1 MRPLR
6 LSLTHFGPYAAR
18 QEVDFAEL
26 GPNRLFLISGQTG
39 AGKTSLLDAMCFAL
53 FGESSG
59 EERQPGHLRSRHAP
73 PDAPTEVTFDFTQ
86 AGRAWRVTRSPAW
99 DRPKKRGGGFTAE
112 RARVALSPLG
122 SNEPPVEREDQV
134 AARIGGILGLTAAE
148 FRQTVLLPQGRFREL
163 LVAKP
168 EARQAI
174 LRTLFR
180 TALYERVQEQLRI
193 AANAARG
200 ALRDANV
207 RRGELLKR
215 AGGGEGDPAG
225 RRAALVL
232 ALEAARAAEREAAE
246 ADRAARLALDAG
258 REAARKLDA
267 AASAAEALAK
277 IEARIPQAE
286 EGRAQLEAAR
296 RADRLGAVIAG
307 AEAAA
312 RAAEE
317 ARNASAEAARRMET
331 AAARLAAA
339 ERALADTPA
348 QEVAIAAAKSEAE
361 RLTARIEAVAE
372 AEAADAT
379 ARQAEAGLRQAGT
392 VRVEAERAVEAA
404 KAKLASAETARVRAA
419 EVSAQLERHRLGAR
433 AAADRLAA
441 LEALEAAA
449 ATLTEAERGA
459 ARASTA
465 EAEAVMAAEA
475 AMAARDEAAR
485 RIAADHA
492 AHLAAALRPGEPCP
506 VCGSADHPAPASSAA
521 GALPDLEALAE
532 AAERARRA
540 LDGARAA
547 QAAAAQRLAVT
558 AERKAAA
565 EARLG
570 PEAPD
575 RVALDEAART
585 EAAALSA
592 AETAAAA
599 LPGLIAAAEAAM
611 AAAGAASARLAEA
624 QAAEAE
630 AARAQ
635 AVAVATRDERRRR
648 IPEGTPDAATLR
660 QEAASAAGRAA
671 TLERALT
678 AARAEAAA
686 ATEERRTREE
696 AAASTVKV
704 AQVAAETA
712 TEAAAKLD
720 RACAEAGFATPEAA
734 RAARLTGA
742 EQDELSARIAA
753 FDQMLAA
760 RRDAAAEA
768 AALAAGIAAPALDTL
783 AAAAAGAADA
793 LTRAVQGATLAAS
806 ALSQHDALLAELEAA
821 EEEVRGAED
830 ALQLRQGLSRLADG
844 DGGGLN
850 FEGFVLSGLLDEAVG
865 AANRH
870 LLKML
875 GGRYGLRRREEPPER
890 RNTKAGLDVEV
901 VDSWNAEARPA
912 ATLSG
917 GEGFC
922 ASLSL
927 ALGLA
932 ETVAAHA
939 GARQLDALFIDEGF
953 GTLDAE
959 ALDTAISVLEG
970 LQAGDRLV
978 GVISHVAEMRERIPA
993 RLEVTPG
1000 RTGSRLAFR
1009 LG

>member
-18 QEVDFAEL
+18 QEVDFSEL
-26 GPNRLFLISGQTG
+26 GPHRLFLISGQTG

-73 PDAPTEVTFDFTQ
+73 PDLPTEVTFDFTQ
-86 AGRAWRVTRSPAW
+86 AGRAWRITRSPAW

-122 SNEPPVEREDQV
+122 SNAPPVEREDQV
-134 AARIGGILGLTAAE
+134 AGRIGEILGLTAAE

-215 AGGGEGDPAG
+215 AGGDEAGPAE
-225 RRAALVL
+225 RRAALAS
-232 ALEAARAAEREAAE
+232 ALDAARAAETEAALS
-246 ADRAARLALDAG
+246 DRAHRAALDAG

-267 AASAAEALAK
+267 AATAAEALAK
-277 IEARIPQAE
+277 IEARVPQAE

-296 RADRLGAVIAG
+296 RADRLGEAMAG
-307 AEAAA
+307 AEAAS

-317 ARNASAEAARRMET
+317 ARKAASDAARRLET
-331 AAARLAAA
+331 ALARVAAA
-339 ERALADTPA
+339 ERALADAPA
-348 QEVAIAAAKSEAE
+348 QDAAIVAATAEAE

-372 AEAADAT
+372 AEAAEAMAGAAAT
-379 ARQAEAGLRQAGT
+379 ALARATRAREEAARAAEGA
-392 VRVEAERAVEAA
+392 AA
-404 KAKLASAETARVRAA
+404 KALAA
-419 EVSAQLERHRLGAR
+419 EGAAQEATVVAAQLDRHRLAAK
-433 AAADRLAA
+433 AAAERIAA
-441 LEALEAAA
+441 LDAL
-449 ATLTEAERGA
+449 
-459 ARASTA
+459 S
-465 EAEAVMAAEA
+465 AAEA
-475 AMAARDEAAR
+475 AWRALGAEAASASKAEAMAEAKARAATAMRDEAAR

-492 AHLAAALRPGEPCP
+492 AHLAAALVPGEPCP
-506 VCGSADHPAPASSAA
+506 VCGSAEHPDPARAA
-521 GALPDLEALAE
+521 GGDLPDLDALTAVAE
-532 AAERARRA
+532 AALGAGEAARRA
-540 LDGARAA
+540 AA
-547 QAAAAQRLAVT
+547 SVAQRLAVA
-558 AERKAAA
+558 AERREAAVM
-565 EARLG
+565 RLG
-570 PEAPD
+570 PDPAPREA
-575 RVALDEAART
+575 LETEARR

-592 AETAAAA
+592 AEAAAA
-599 LPGLIAAAEAAM
+599 RLPALAAAGTAAAEARQ
-611 AAAGAASARLAEA
+611 AATARAEASATALAEA
-624 QAAEAE
+624 TQAH
-630 AARAQ
+630 
-635 AVAVATRDERRRR
+635 AVAVATHEERRRR
-648 IPEGTPDAATLR
+648 IPHGTPDAATLR
-660 QEAASAAGRAA
+660 AQAKAAGARA
-671 TLERALT
+671 EALARSLA

-686 ATEERRTREE
+686 AGEERRTRAE
-696 AAASTVKV
+696 AVEVAERALELAAT
-704 AQVAAETA
+704 AEAGAGTRLA
-712 TEAAAKLD
+712 EACRD
-720 RACAEAGFATPEAA
+720 AGFATPEAA

-760 RRDAAAEA
+760 RREAAAEA
-768 AALAAGIAAPALDTL
+768 AAAAAGIARPDLAFLERGAAE
-783 AAAAAGAADA
+783 AAAA

-806 ALSQHDALLAELEAA
+806 ALAQHDALIGELEAA
-821 EEEVRGAED
+821 EAEVRAAED

-870 LLKML
+870 LSRML

-890 RNTKAGLDVEV
+890 RNSKAGLDIEV

-959 ALDTAISVLEG
+959 ALDTAIGVLEG

-1000 RTGSRLAFR
+1000 RAGSRLAFR

>member
-26 GPNRLFLISGQTG
+26 GPHRLFLISGQTG

-73 PDAPTEVTFDFTQ
+73 PDAATEVTFDFTQ
-86 AGRAWRVTRSPAW
+86 AGRAWRITRSPAW

-122 SNEPPVEREDQV
+122 ANEPPVEREDQV
-134 AARIGGILGLTAAE
+134 AARIGEILGLTAAE

-180 TALYERVQEQLRI
+180 TTLYERVQEQLRI
-193 AANAARG
+193 ATNAARG

-215 AGGGEGDPAG
+215 AGGGEASPAE

-232 ALEAARAAEREAAE
+232 ALEAARAAEREAVAAE
-246 ADRAARLALDAG
+246 RAARLALEAG

-267 AASAAEALAK
+267 AAAAAEALAK
-277 IEARIPQAE
+277 VEARIPQAE
-286 EGRAQLEAAR
+286 EGRARLEAAR

-307 AEAAA
+307 AEAAV

-317 ARNASAEAARRMET
+317 GRAASTDAARRLE
-331 AAARLAAA
+331 AAVARLEAA
-339 ERALADTPA
+339 ERALADAPA
-348 QEVAIAAAKSEAE
+348 QEAAIAAAKSEAE

-372 AEAADAT
+372 AEAAEAVS
-379 ARQAEAGLRQAGT
+379 RQAEAALRGA
-392 VRVEAERAVEAA
+392 RMARAEAERAVEAA
-404 KAKLASAETARVRAA
+404 KAKLASAETARARAA
-419 EVSAQLERHRLGAR
+419 EVAAQLERHRLGAR

-441 LEALEAAA
+441 LEALEGAAA
-449 ATLTEAERGA
+449 ALTEAERGVAKSA
-459 ARASTA
+459 AA
-465 EAEAVMAAEA
+465 EAEALKAAEA

-492 AHLAAALRPGEPCP
+492 AHLAAALKPGEPCP
-506 VCGSADHPAPASSAA
+506 VCGSADHPAPASGAA
-521 GALPDLEALAE
+521 RALPDLEALT
-532 AAERARRA
+532 AAVERARRV
-540 LDGARAA
+540 LDGARVV
-547 QAAAAQRLAVT
+547 QAAAAQRLAVA

-575 RVALDEAART
+575 RRALDAAARAET
-585 EAAALSA
+585 AALSA

-599 LPGLIAAAEAAM
+599 LPGLAAAADAAM
-611 AAAGAASARLAEA
+611 AAVTTAFTRLAAA

-635 AVAVATRDERRRR
+635 AVAVATHDERRRR
-648 IPEGTPDAATLR
+648 IPDGTPDAATLR
-660 QEAASAAGRAA
+660 RDAAAAAGRAA
-671 TLERALT
+671 ALDRALT
-678 AARAEAAA
+678 AARTEAAA

-696 AAASTVKV
+696 AAAS
-704 AQVAAETA
+704 
-712 TEAAAKLD
+712 AAAAAQLAAATAAAAAA
-720 RACAEAGFATPEAA
+720 RLEAACAEAGFATPEAA
-734 RAARLTGA
+734 RGARLTGA

-760 RRDAAAEA
+760 RREAAAEA
-768 AALAAGIAAPALDTL
+768 AALAAGIEAPVLDALETG
-783 AAAAAGAADA
+783 AAGAAEA

-806 ALSQHDALLAELEAA
+806 GLAQHDALLAELEAA
-821 EEEVRGAED
+821 EEEVRAAED

-870 LLKML
+870 LSRML

-890 RNTKAGLDVEV
+890 RNTKAGLDIEV

-959 ALDTAISVLEG
+959 ALDTAIGVLEG

-1000 RTGSRLAFR
+1000 RAGSRLAFR
-1009 LG
+1009 LS